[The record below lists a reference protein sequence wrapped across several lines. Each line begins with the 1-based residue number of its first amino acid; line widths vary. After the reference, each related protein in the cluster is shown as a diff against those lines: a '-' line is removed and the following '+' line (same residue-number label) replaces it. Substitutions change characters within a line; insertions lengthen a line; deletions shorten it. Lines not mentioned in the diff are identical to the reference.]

1 MFAIDYLPLKWGY
14 DHSTLCVIKFIWWG
28 IVLTY
33 KYFIMWELLLLCTV
47 LIVFFHGWIA
57 EVVYDVWTLSLK
69 LCVQWKIVRLTVEI
83 NKNNKKKR
91 HEHFSFMFKKNFLCQ
106 SSIMIFPATKQ
117 WSTPRMPILN
127 NLRTT

>member
-14 DHSTLCVIKFIWWG
+14 DHSTRHKVYLMRYC
-28 IVLTY
+28 TY

-47 LIVFFHGWIA
+47 LIVLFHGWIA

-106 SSIMIFPATKQ
+106 SSIMNFPATKQ
-117 WSTPRMPILN
+117 CSTPRMPILN

>member
-14 DHSTLCVIKFIWWG
+14 DHSTRCVIKFIWWG
-28 IVLTY
+28 IVLTNTSSCESCFY
-33 KYFIMWELLLLCTV
+33 YVQFWLYFFMDGLLKL
-47 LIVFFHGWIA
+47 
-57 EVVYDVWTLSLK
+57 VYDVWTLSLK

-117 WSTPRMPILN
+117 CSTPRMPILN